1 MGEKVSRD
9 RIIEA
14 VVLYFC
20 HSVAEYKVLDVNTV
34 KCDCREINY

>member
-1 MGEKVSRD
+1 MSEKVSRD

-14 VVLYFC
+14 VVLYFR

-34 KCDCREINY
+34 KYDYREINY